1 MQTRREMVSVS
12 GRGGGGGGVGPQSS
26 SMVSDNDRH
35 GWEGGVWQS
44 TVQKR
49 RARVMGVRSCER
61 GKTIGVR

>member
-1 MQTRREMVSVS
+1 VLVGE
-12 GRGGGGGGVGPQSS
+12 GGGGGVGPQSS
-26 SMVSDNDRH
+26 SMVSDNGRH